1 MTGFHLTWAG
11 LGLAAPV
18 TALHTAM
25 FAIFWAG
32 VLYAYTPTAEWVAA
46 KLFAPK
52 PMSGRYLSVRDS
64 TRNLLLGIA
73 LCWAVGAFGEELLL
87 RGIVVG
93 ALRFAIGIWPAVAVA
108 AVLALA
114 MHLFAGPR
122 RALIAAQLSVLYGV
136 LFVASEFD
144 LWAVILA
151 HGFYDTVALIQL
163 ARKPNSRKPSS
174 P

>member
-1 MTGFHLTWAG
+1 MMGFPLTWAG

-18 TALHTAM
+18 TMLHTAM
-25 FAIFWAG
+25 FAIFWTG
-32 VLYAYTPTAEWVAA
+32 VLYAYTPTAEWVAD
-46 KLFAPK
+46 KLFPTTAPK
-52 PMSGRYLSVRDS
+52 PNRYLSVGES

-73 LCWAVGAFGEELLL
+73 LAWAIGAVLEELVL

-93 ALRFAIGIWPAVAVA
+93 ALRFAIGNWPAVAVA
-108 AVLALA
+108 AALA
-114 MHLFAGPR
+114 FAIHLVAGPR
-122 RALIAAQLSVLYGV
+122 RAAIAMQLSVLYGV
-136 LFVASEFD
+136 LYVASEFD

-163 ARKPNSRKPSS
+163 ARKPKPSS